1 MGLHVTHPRH
11 IPSQSKRGLGN
22 VTNITSSIAGT
33 SQTVSDH
40 EAYVLQCLALS
51 FSVVSV
57 ASATLAFYWFVKMR
71 RSFRHDLIM
80 LLIQSDM
87 FKALWFMVYPIVT
100 FIHGPVR
107 TNSTFCQVHGFFIAL
122 GIEASDFAILMI
134 ALHTALYIFKSRTAA
149 AEGGLYPYRYTAYL
163 LWVIVPTIMA
173 ALGFLNGD
181 NAYKSNGTYCYLPA
195 RPFWYRLALSWIPR
209 YVIFVVIVA
218 IYVSIYY
225 YVRYKFN
232 HFAKEE
238 SDSSGGSNGSG
249 ASNPFKRS
257 SLPTTPTL
265 ASHGLIPALRPAS
278 YDDAAL
284 DARRKRKQSV
294 ASPDIEAHR
303 FIWASVV
310 SRENNPV
317 APLTP
322 PPSPPI
328 ESSLVDFESP
338 AAGPS
343 SPSIQ
348 TPPQA
353 HTPYITFSLRTPPPE
368 TPSLSGQTSWTNTFS
383 SPFSNSDDDS
393 SHKRSIADIFFN
405 RRQKPSSTPATTPP
419 ATRLQLLNSQGQD
432 FAVSEMMRTR
442 EKIRRQLR
450 FLFIYP
456 LVYMVMWALPFASH
470 IMQYRDSFAN
480 DPPFILSC
488 LTTVCICS
496 QAAVDCWLFSTRE
509 KPWRHVP
516 GNESNH
522 TFLRSLRF
530 WSGWTEVKARR
541 KSKQHGPGK
550 TRQEMARE
558 AMQAYR
564 RRDEEMAERRRDSG
578 NFEAARVKPER
589 SWWDD
594 RPADETPDLRLMSP
608 VTEERSH
615 PMEDAL
621 LTAPTTSSEKVK
633 TIETHGEGNENP
645 TKEDKKA

>member
-1 MGLHVTHPRH
+1 MGLHVIHPRH
-11 IPSQSKRGLGN
+11 ILSESKRGLGN
-22 VTNITSSIAGT
+22 VTNITPSIAGT
-33 SQTVSDH
+33 SQTVTAH
-40 EAYVLQCLALS
+40 QGYVLQCLALS
-51 FSVVSV
+51 FSVASV
-57 ASATLAFYWFVKMR
+57 ASAVLAFYWFVKMR

-100 FIHGPVR
+100 FIHGPVQN
-107 TNSTFCQVHGFFIAL
+107 NSTFCQVHGFFISL
-122 GIEASDFAILMI
+122 GVEAS
-134 ALHTALYIFKSRTAA
+134 ALYIFKSRTTA

-163 LWVIVPTIMA
+163 LWVIVPTVMA

-181 NAYKSNGTYCYLPA
+181 NAYQSNGTYCYLPA

-209 YVIFVVIVA
+209 YVIFVVILA

-238 SDSSGGSNGSG
+238 SDSSGGSNGSRM
-249 ASNPFKRS
+249 SNPFRRS
-257 SLPTTPTL
+257 SLPATPTL
-265 ASHGLIPALRPAS
+265 ASHGLIPGLRPTS

-294 ASPDIEAHR
+294 SSPDIEAHR

-310 SRENNPV
+310 SRDDHPV
-317 APLTP
+317 VPLTP
-322 PPSPPI
+322 PPSPPT

-338 AAGPS
+338 AEGPA

-348 TPPQA
+348 TPPQV

-383 SPFSNSDDDS
+383 NPFSKSDDAS
-393 SHKRSIADIFFN
+393 SHKRSIADIFK
-405 RRQKPSSTPATTPP
+405 RRQKPSSIPATTPP
-419 ATRLQLLNSQGQD
+419 VTRLQLLNSQGQD
-432 FAVSEMMRTR
+432 LADSEMMRTR

-456 LVYMVMWALPFASH
+456 LVYMFMWALPFASH
-470 IMQYRDSFAN
+470 IMQYRDSFAT

-488 LTTVCICS
+488 LTTVCVCS

-516 GNESNH
+516 GNESNQSL
-522 TFLRSLRF
+522 LRSLRF

-541 KSKQHGPGK
+541 KSKQNGPGK

-558 AMQAYR
+558 AMQAYK

-594 RPADETPDLRLMSP
+594 RPADGAPDLRLMRP
-608 VTEERSH
+608 VTEEIRN

-621 LTAPTTSSEKVK
+621 FTDPTTSLEKVK
-633 TIETHGEGNENP
+633 TIETHGDGNKNP
-645 TKEDKKA
+645 TKEDKNA